1 MELSPEDWRDP
12 ATCHFFCIQIE
23 IGPVLGHA
31 DVKTGSRSSGPVVP
45 TRALPGADH
54 LFWGKCCGNGTA
66 VTTAPGNLG
75 GRAAVSLLGTKIEN
89 APASRHLLGRQA
101 MGRHRLRH
109 AGDRPAAE
117 GRLRYRAFPF
127 MGQWP
132 RRGLAESLRADW
144 LNAEDFAKGLAV
156 ARAKFPEPLRK
167 TPRFDP
173 PELRVPLLE
182 DRDPV
187 EPPEPAPRDFNMKQ
201 DSDMKQDFDMRIGS
215 WSAKLVSPWR
225 VLRQ

>member
-1 MELSPEDWRDP
+1 MPLHRD
-12 ATCHFFCIQIE
+12 IYWVGRQ
-23 IGPVLGHA
+23 
-31 DVKTGSRSSGPVVP
+31 
-45 TRALPGADH
+45 
-54 LFWGKCCGNGTA
+54 WA
-66 VTTAPGNLG
+66 VTGHGMQAIDQRLKGIFD
-75 GRAAVSLLGTKIEN
+75 IEL
-89 APASRHLLGRQA
+89 A
-101 MGRHRLRH
+101 RLWH
-109 AGDRPAAE
+109 D
-117 GRLRYRAFPF
+117 
-127 MGQWP
+127 
-132 RRGLAESLRADW
+132 GLAESLRADW